1 MERNYEAMARALDV
15 TGRVLMDKEIVQ
27 MLNATK
33 GKKETSIETAGAVM
47 RVTAALVK
55 SDPALAA
62 ELVEINTEKSA
73 EEVAQ
78 MEEKEFVGNVHRAVA
93 GIVINFFG

>member
-1 MERNYEAMARALDV
+1 MERNYATMARAFDV
-15 TGRVLMDKEIVQ
+15 TGRVMMDKEVAKTLELI
-27 MLNATK
+27 K
-33 GKKETSIETAGAVM
+33 GKKETGIETAGAIM

-78 MEEKEFVGNVHRAVA
+78 MEEKEFVGSVHKAVA